1 MIFGPKTGLVVVAL
15 CLFANA
21 APAEAQPV
29 WGLLALMQSLAQVRT
44 ASARFTERQTAPVL
58 STPLI
63 STGTLTYAA
72 PNYLRKATLTPVPEI
87 FTIDHGEVT
96 FTGGTSGGTHV
107 FALNQD
113 PRIAGLVEGI
123 RATLAGDLPALDH
136 FYTVSLTGSA
146 ASWQL
151 HLLPKDPSL
160 ARFLRSIT
168 ISGSQ
173 SRVTTVDTE
182 SRDGGDSMM
191 SIQPVDINDAP

>member
-1 MIFGPKTGLVVVAL
+1 MIFGPKTGLVVVL
-15 CLFANA
+15 CLFTNA

-29 WGLLALMQSLAQVRT
+29 WGLLPLMQSLAQVRT

-58 STPLI
+58 SAPLI

-72 PNYLRKATLTPVPEI
+72 PNYLRKATLTPVPEV
-87 FTIDHGEVT
+87 FTLEHGEVT
-96 FTGGTSGGTHV
+96 LTGGTSGGTHV
-107 FALNQD
+107 FALDQD

-136 FYTVSLTGSA
+136 FYTVSLTGGA
-146 ASWQL
+146 AGWQL

-160 ARFLRSIT
+160 AHFLRSIT

-173 SRVTTVDTE
+173 NHIATVDTQ
-182 SRDGGDSMM
+182 SNDGGDSMM
-191 SIQPVDINDAP
+191 SIQPLGMNDAP

>member
-1 MIFGPKTGLVVVAL
+1 MIFGPKTRLIVVL
-15 CLFANA
+15 CLFTNA
-21 APAEAQPV
+21 APAEAQPA
-29 WGLLALMQSLAQVRT
+29 WGVLPLMQSLAQVRT

-58 STPLI
+58 SAPLI

-72 PNYLRKATLTPVPEI
+72 PSYLRKTTLTPVLEI
-87 FTIDHGEVT
+87 FTLDHGEVT
-96 FTGGTSGGTHV
+96 LAGGASGGTHV

-123 RATLAGDLPALDH
+123 RATLAGDLPALDR

-146 ASWQL
+146 AGWQL

-173 SRVTTVDTE
+173 GRIATIDTE
-182 SRDGGDSMM
+182 SRDGADSLM
-191 SIQPVDINDAP
+191 SIQPGSVNDAP

>member
-1 MIFGPKTGLVVVAL
+1 MIFGPKARLIVVL
-15 CLFANA
+15 CLFTNA
-21 APAEAQPV
+21 ALAESQPV
-29 WGLLALMQSLAQVRT
+29 WGLLPLMQSLAQVRT

-58 STPLI
+58 SAPLI

-72 PNYLRKATLTPVPEI
+72 PDYLRKTTLTPVPEI
-87 FTIDHGEVT
+87 FTLDHGKVT
-96 FTGGTSGGTHV
+96 LTGSPSGGTHV
-107 FALNQD
+107 FALDQD

-123 RATLAGDLPALDH
+123 RATLAGDLPALDR

-146 ASWQL
+146 AGWQL

-173 SRVTTVDTE
+173 DRIATIDTE
-182 SRDGGDSMM
+182 SSDGSNSMM
-191 SIQPVDINDAP
+191 RIQPGSVNDAP